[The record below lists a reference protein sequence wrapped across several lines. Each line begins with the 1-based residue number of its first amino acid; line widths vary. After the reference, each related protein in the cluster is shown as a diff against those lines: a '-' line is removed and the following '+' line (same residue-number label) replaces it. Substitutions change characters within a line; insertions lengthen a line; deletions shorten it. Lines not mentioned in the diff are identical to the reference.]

1 MGKTKSKGEISVGT
15 ILEVVLIGLYFT
27 ALVSIPVFASSPIS
41 TIIFIVFA
49 ATLLTFAILL
59 AIAGM
64 KFESRHG

>member
-1 MGKTKSKGEISVGT
+1 MSRKKSRGEISMGT
-15 ILEVVLIGLYFT
+15 ILEVVLIALYFAT
-27 ALVSIPVFASSPIS
+27 LVSIPVFGSSPIS

-64 KFESRHG
+64 RFESRHG